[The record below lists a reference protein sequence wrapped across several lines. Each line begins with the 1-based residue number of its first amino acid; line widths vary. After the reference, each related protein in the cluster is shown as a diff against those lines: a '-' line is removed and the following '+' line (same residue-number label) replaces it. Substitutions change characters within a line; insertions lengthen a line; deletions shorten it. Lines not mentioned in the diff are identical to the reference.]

1 MDSVCFLVLVFR
13 GFWTLLIIAALV
25 SALTGGSLLICG
37 VPYFS
42 QKLYKVGGAFLI
54 AAAGLFL
61 VMLLLFVL
69 WMEVVDVKRYILQ
82 EKGENCPKAEVSLF
96 YGLSFMV
103 AATGI
108 PLEAVSGLL
117 FLMCGRALEARR

>member
-1 MDSVCFLVLVFR
+1 MTVSISVCLP
-13 GFWTLLIIAALV
+13 LLM
-25 SALTGGSLLICG
+25 
-37 VPYFS
+37 FS
-42 QKLYKVGGAFLI
+42 
-54 AAAGLFL
+54 AAGLFL

-69 WMEVVDVKRYILQ
+69 WMEVVDVKLYILQ